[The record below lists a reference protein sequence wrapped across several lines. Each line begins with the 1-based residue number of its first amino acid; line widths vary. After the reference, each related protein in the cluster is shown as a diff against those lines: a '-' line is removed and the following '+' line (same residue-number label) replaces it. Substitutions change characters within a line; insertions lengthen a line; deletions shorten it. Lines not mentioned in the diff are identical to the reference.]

1 MSQLIVNA
9 VLINE
14 GTMFHADL
22 RIENGRIAQIASS
35 LSARANEVVIEAKG
49 KLLLPGVIDD
59 QVHFREPGLTHKAD
73 LTTETKAAAAG
84 GITSIMEMPNTIPAT
99 LTAELLEAKYARAA
113 QVAAVNYAFY
123 LGASNDNLADIQR
136 LDPNAAAGVKVFM
149 GSSTGN
155 MLVDN
160 ERTLEGIF
168 RDAPCLVATH
178 CENQPAMDA
187 ALAAAVAK
195 YGDDIPVWEH
205 PTIRSAQACFES
217 SERAVNLAKRFGTRL
232 HVLHISTARE
242 LALFRP
248 GSHIGKRIT
257 AETVV
262 HFLHYDDRDYA
273 RLGNFIKCNP
283 AIKTIDDQ
291 TALIAAL
298 HDGRIDVLATDHAPH
313 TLEEKSRP
321 YKSAPGGLP
330 LVQFALAC
338 VLERVYEGKLSY
350 PMVVEKFCHAPAQLF
365 DVAERGFLREGYFA
379 DLALVDPKARHLVTR
394 AEVLSKCAWSPFENE
409 TLQHHV
415 IGTWVNGVHV
425 WNGQHVAPGVHGKRL
440 VFSRRA

>member
-1 MSQLIVNA
+1 MKTLIVNA
-9 VLINE
+9 RLVNE
-14 GTMFHADL
+14 GTLIEADL
-22 RIENGRIAQIASS
+22 RIEHGRIAQIAAG
-35 LSARANEVVIEAKG
+35 LTAGANDVVIDARG

-73 LTTETKAAAAG
+73 LQSETRAAAAG

-123 LGASNDNLADIQR
+123 LGASNDNLAEIQR
-136 LDPNAAAGVKVFM
+136 LDPKTAAGVKVFM

-178 CENQPAMDA
+178 CEYQPAMDLA
-187 ALAAAVAK
+187 FAAAVAK
-195 YGDDIPVWEH
+195 YGDDIPVSEH
-205 PTIRSAQACFES
+205 PNIRSAAACYQS
-217 SERAVNLAKRFGTRL
+217 SELAVGLAKRHGTRL

-248 GSHIGKRIT
+248 GTHVGKRIT
-257 AETVV
+257 AETCV
-262 HFLHYDDRDYA
+262 HYLHYDDRDYA
-273 RLGNFIKCNP
+273 RKGNFIKCNP
-283 AIKTIDDQ
+283 AIKTAADRA
-291 TALIAAL
+291 ALLAAL
-298 HDGRIDVLATDHAPH
+298 HDGRIDVFATDHAPH

-321 YKSAPGGLP
+321 YKTAPGGLP

-338 VLERVYEGKLSY
+338 ALERVHEGKLSY

-365 DVAERGFLREGYFA
+365 DVPERGFLREGYFA
-379 DLALVDPKARHLVTR
+379 DLALVDPNARHLVTR
-394 AEVLSKCAWSPFENE
+394 AEVLSKCGWSPFEDE
-409 TLQHHV
+409 ILQHHV
-415 IGTWVNGVHV
+415 VATWVNGVQV
-425 WNGQHVAPGVHGKRL
+425 WDGAAVRPGVHGQRL
-440 VFSRRA
+440 VFDRR